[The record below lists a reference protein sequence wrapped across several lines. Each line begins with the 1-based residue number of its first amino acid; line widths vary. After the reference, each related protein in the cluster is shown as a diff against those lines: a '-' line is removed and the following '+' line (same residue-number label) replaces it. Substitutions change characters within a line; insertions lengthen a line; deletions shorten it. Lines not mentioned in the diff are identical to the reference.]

1 MKSYLKYIVSC
12 TIIVII
18 LCTTYFG
25 IIKWRHENTKP
36 YDYVQE
42 YYQKKNEIRE
52 LICERKVDED
62 SYLYFLY
69 NNKKDRISCLV
80 VKKGILSY
88 KIIVEQ
94 STGLDHVL
102 NKEYPS
108 VNFTAYKKNNYMPS
122 TKWIAWNI
130 VDKDVKTV
138 WIENQVAN
146 LIDLEKD
153 SYKICYLIGNGKKR
167 TDLIVKIEQDGITV
181 EN

>member
-1 MKSYLKYIVSC
+1 M
-12 TIIVII
+12 
-18 LCTTYFG
+18 
-25 IIKWRHENTKP
+25 
-36 YDYVQE
+36 
-42 YYQKKNEIRE
+42 
-52 LICERKVDED
+52 ICERKVDED

-94 STGLDHVL
+94 SIGLDHVL

-167 TDLIVKIEQDGITV
+167 TDLIVKIE
-181 EN
+181 